1 MDPDIRRAEGG
12 LRMRVRRLYPPA
24 ALGALAGTSGFALY
38 VLLALAPDVG
48 TSLGDTPKS
57 IASLALTQ
65 SLLVVG
71 AILGVAAAVHRRPRV
86 AAAALAAALLA
97 GGSCALLAVAT
108 TPWALTFLLAAN
120 SIGAA
125 GVVTLHP
132 PLLAAHADGSGR
144 VRAFALHRAVQAAGA
159 GLGAGLVAA
168 LATTGG
174 LTWRGVLLVLAGAAF
189 LALLLAGFLREPAGG
204 RRGAPAASDEL
215 SLGLS
220 EIARGVARAPTVG
233 RLLAANAALGVV
245 TVPLVLFTLI
255 FLEDRWNL
263 RPASRGI
270 VLATTAV
277 ATAALIALLAQ
288 EGERLLARGPAALL
302 RPAAGVLAVAAAAL
316 VAALAVPAFG
326 VAVALLCLAFAGM
339 AIAQTAM
346 NLVLMEIV
354 EPAAR
359 VPAAALAGMASA
371 GVGGVLGLLVTVG
384 VAQDVGVQGALTA
397 LAIPA
402 LGGAMAMRGAA
413 DTAAADEA
421 ATAARLAEEAGV
433 QAARASGQTAPLL
446 SAHGIVVRYGH
457 RRAVDGVDLEIAE
470 GELLALLGTNGA
482 GKSTLLRVLSG
493 ITPPDAG
500 SVRLDG
506 RDITLLDTERR
517 GRLGIGH
524 VAFGAAVFDTLRV
537 DESLRLAAHSLGLRG
552 PEAIDAVDWALE
564 LFPRLDERRSSR
576 GAALSGGERQ
586 MLALA
591 QMLLRR
597 PRLLLADELSI
608 GLAPGI
614 VENLLAVVRDA
625 HSRGTTVVVVEQSV
639 DLALDLAT
647 RAIFLERGR
656 VRFDGPPEVLRSRDD
671 LLRPVFLGRGA
682 VGGPA
687 PAPGV

>member
-1 MDPDIRRAEGG
+1 MSRRPTYTA
-12 LRMRVRRLYPPA
+12 VV
-24 ALGALAGTSGFALY
+24 LGALAGASGFGIY
-38 VLLALAPDVG
+38 VLLALASDVG
-48 TSLGDTPKS
+48 ASLGDTPKS

-65 SLLVVG
+65 SLLVVV
-71 AILGVAAAVHRRPRV
+71 AILAIAAGVHRRGRLV
-86 AAAALAAALLA
+86 IAASAAAGVATAT
-97 GGSCALLAVAT
+97 CALLAVGT

-120 SIGAA
+120 SLGAA
-125 GVVTLHP
+125 GVLALHS
-132 PLLAAHADGSGR
+132 PLLAAVAEGGGR
-144 VRAFALHRAVQAAGA
+144 VRAFALHRAVQAATA
-159 GLGAGLVAA
+159 GIGAGLVAA
-168 LATTGG
+168 LATDGG
-174 LTWRGVLLVLAGAAF
+174 LTWRGVLIVLAG
-189 LALLLAGFLREPAGG
+189 LALLSLLCAAFLREPAPSAGT
-204 RRGAPAASDEL
+204 RPAASAEL
-215 SLGLS
+215 RLGLS
-220 EIARGVARAPTVG
+220 EIARGVARAPTVA

-245 TVPLVLFTLI
+245 TVPLVLFVLL
-255 FLEDRWNL
+255 FLEDRWDL
-263 RPASRGI
+263 RLASRGI
-270 VLATTAV
+270 VLATTAL
-277 ATAALIALLAQ
+277 ATSAVLALLAA
-288 EGERLLARGPAALL
+288 EGERLLERGPAALL
-302 RPAAGVLAVAAAAL
+302 RPAANILGLAAAAL

-326 VAVALLCLAFAGM
+326 LAVALLCVAFAGM
-339 AIAQTAM
+339 ALAQAAM

-413 DTAAADEA
+413 DTAEQDVA

-433 QAARASGQTAPLL
+433 QAARAAGRTAPLL
-446 SAHGIVVRYGH
+446 SAHGILVRYGH
-457 RRAVDGVDLEIAE
+457 RRAVDGVDLEIAQ

-506 RDITLLDTERR
+506 RDITLLDPERR
-517 GRLGIGH
+517 GNLGIGH

-537 DESLRLAAHSLGLRG
+537 DEALRLAAHSLGLRG
-552 PEAIDAVDWALE
+552 PEATDAVDWALAQ
-564 LFPRLDERRSSR
+564 FPRLDERRASR

-614 VENLLAVVRDA
+614 VENLLQVVRDA
-625 HSRGTTVVVVEQSV
+625 HSQGTTVVVVEQSV
-639 DLALDLAT
+639 DLALELAT

-656 VRFDGPPEVLRSRDD
+656 VRFDGPPDDLRSRDD

-682 VGGPA
+682 AGRPA
-687 PAPGV
+687 PATGG

>member
-1 MDPDIRRAEGG
+1 MSPRRA
-12 LRMRVRRLYPPA
+12 YPA
-24 ALGALAGTSGFALY
+24 IALGGLAGTSGFALY

-48 TSLGDTPKS
+48 TSLGDTSKS

-65 SLLVVG
+65 ALLVVG
-71 AILGVAAAVHRRPRV
+71 AVLGIAAAVHRRPRWTR
-86 AAAALAAALLA
+86 AALLA
-97 GGSCALLAVAT
+97 AAAAAASCGLLALAT

-120 SIGAA
+120 SLGAA
-125 GVVTLHP
+125 GALALHP
-132 PLLAAHADGSGR
+132 PLLAGYAEGAGR
-144 VRAFALHRAVQAAGA
+144 ARLFALHRAVQAIGA
-159 GLGAGLVAA
+159 GVAAGLAA
-168 LATTGG
+168 VLATSGD
-174 LTWRGVLLVLAGAAF
+174 LTWRGVLLVFAGVGLVALASAA
-189 LALLLAGFLREPAGG
+189 LLREPAP
-204 RRGAPAASDEL
+204 RRAEGAASDEL
-215 SLGLS
+215 RLGLA
-220 EIARGVARAPTVG
+220 EVARGVARAPTVG

-245 TVPLVLFTLI
+245 TVPLVFFVLI

-263 RPASRGI
+263 RPASRGV
-270 VLATTAV
+270 VL
-277 ATAALIALLAQ
+277 ATAALATAALLGLLAP
-288 EGERLLARGPAALL
+288 EGERMLARGPAALL
-302 RPAAGVLAVAAAAL
+302 RPAATVLVAAAAAL

-326 VAVALLCLAFAGM
+326 VAVALLCVAFAGM
-339 AIAQTAM
+339 ALAQTAM

-359 VPAAALAGMASA
+359 VPAAALAGMAGA

-402 LGGAMAMRGAA
+402 LGGAFALRGAA
-413 DTAAADEA
+413 DTVEADLA
-421 ATAARLAEEAGV
+421 ATGQRLTEEADV
-433 QAARASGQTAPLL
+433 QAARAAGRPAPLL

-457 RRAVDGVDLEIAE
+457 RRAVDGVDLEIAD

-493 ITPPDAG
+493 ITVPDAG
-500 SVRLDG
+500 SVRLEG
-506 RDITLLDTERR
+506 RDITLLDPERR

-537 DESLRLAAHSLGLRG
+537 DESLRLSAHSLGLRG
-552 PEAIDAVDWALE
+552 PEASEAIDWALE
-564 LFPRLDERRSSR
+564 MFPRLDERRASR

-597 PRLLLADELSI
+597 PRVLLADELSI

-614 VENLLAVVRDA
+614 VENLLQVVRDA

-639 DLALDLAT
+639 DVALDLAT
-647 RAIFLERGR
+647 RAVFLERGR
-656 VRFDGPPEVLRSRDD
+656 VRFDGAPEDLRSRDD
-671 LLRPVFLGRGA
+671 LLRPVFLRGGA

-687 PAPGV
+687 PATGA